1 MRILSLIILKSASKR
16 YYDKDFNMKR
26 TIATLILLV
35 LGTSISQAQ
44 MLKFGVKGGLNFAN
58 YTGGEISG
66 VDFKTITSYHAGV
79 VMELK
84 VFENFAIQP
93 ELLYST
99 QGSELEGLGEQVKNE
114 LGYLSLPV
122 LAKFYLTSN
131 KLSLELGPQA
141 SFLVSERNEVDA
153 NDTNSFDF
161 GIAGGLSYK
170 ITKGLFVSGRY
181 VAGLTEAKK
190 DADVKNS
197 LIQFSVGYLF

>member
-1 MRILSLIILKSASKR
+1 
-16 YYDKDFNMKR
+16 
-26 TIATLILLV
+26 LILLV
-35 LGTSISQAQ
+35 LGTGISQAQ
-44 MLKFGVKGGLNFAN
+44 LLEFGVKGGVNFAN
-58 YTGGEISG
+58 YTGGDVSG
-66 VDFKTITSYHAGV
+66 VDFKTITSYHAGM

-99 QGSELEGLGEQVKNE
+99 QGAELEGLGDQVKNE
-114 LGYLSLPV
+114 LGYLSIPV

-131 KLSLELGPQA
+131 ELSLELGPQA

-153 NDTNSFDF
+153 NDTNSFEF

-170 ITKGLFVSGRY
+170 ITKSIFVSGRY

-197 LIQFSVGYLF
+197 LIQFSVGYMF

>member
-1 MRILSLIILKSASKR
+1 
-16 YYDKDFNMKR
+16 MKK

-35 LGTSISQAQ
+35 LGTGISQAQ
-44 MLKFGVKGGLNFAN
+44 LLEFGVKGGVNFAN
-58 YTGGEISG
+58 YTGGDVSG
-66 VDFKTITSYHAGV
+66 VDFKTITSYHAGM

-99 QGSELEGLGEQVKNE
+99 QGAELEGLGDQFKNE
-114 LGYLSLPV
+114 LGYLSIPV

-131 KLSLELGPQA
+131 ELSLELGPQA

-153 NDTNSFDF
+153 NDTNSFEF

-170 ITKGLFVSGRY
+170 ITKSIFVSGRY

-197 LIQFSVGYLF
+197 LIQFSVGYMF